1 MYSRSRKSQEAP
13 NNGNIDDSTSYSQ
26 PFSQSNQHHHHH
38 HHHHHNH
45 SQHHHH
51 TNTIPANK
59 DGKRYTMNE
68 VFEVWYDN
76 KDQILNTEV
85 PVSSD
90 EPYKLAKPEQIY
102 HLDLQS
108 KSNNADELHK
118 ETTKE
123 LTDSL
128 DKLTI
133 GGDSEIEN
141 ATQGSGIASIQT
153 AVTDPGTAT
162 IASSIGQAPP
172 GMTPLPKDL
181 PSVESKFK
189 PLLTSDKIEWYYID
203 PSGNEQ
209 GPFNGDMM
217 QEWLAGGYLNLD
229 LQIRRKEE
237 NGFKS
242 LRELCENLLNYV
254 TPFKVP
260 LPDLTTASNSGSQFF
275 PNDLLNNNFPPFQ
288 SNLLSS
294 LGGNVSHSNISHG
307 NLSQSNLFGNDFM
320 KSDPFSTT
328 SLAPVNQTSTQGFG
342 GSTTFGIDTFN
353 QQPSTGL
360 DAFNHNLSFPSMPSI
375 LQQQIHQQQQPTL
388 SRVNSGWGV
397 DTSTSSILQSGS
409 NPQTPIGGHA
419 PLPSQ
424 ISQPVPNS
432 PWLPSAVAQSHSR
445 VNSPFTSTTNLNLV
459 GQDSLSVQHDVDANQ
474 ITGVATQI
482 PASSIG
488 SATVEIAPQLEDPV
502 LEEIH
507 SSVVTDFLN
516 DEEPKNVNPLNE
528 SIQSEVVVP
537 QKPVMEEQPVA
548 SQPQPVEEK
557 EIQDSAKPVDLK
569 PSAPPALAPWAAPK
583 QSSQKPV
590 LTLKE
595 IQRIEAERLAEQK
608 KIEAQIKNEQAAK
621 AWATAAAVEKQ
632 AKIERAATVL
642 PSSWGTTSSAPV
654 TKTLA
659 EIQKEEAERA
669 KAKLAVAANSATK
682 LGSTNTSFA
691 NAAANSIP
699 RDDGPAWTTV
709 ASKKQASSPIVKKA
723 SANVVTSF
731 ASKTTPQLLRSVSAN
746 KQNTTSIN
754 AQSVREDFLVW
765 ARSNMTSLY
774 PTVSKEDLLDI
785 FITLPP
791 NSSDS
796 ASLIAETI
804 YSSSA
809 TMDGR
814 RFAQEFLKRRQK
826 VDQQIGGGDHVS
838 WSAAIISS
846 ADKVPT
852 VDEDGWSTSQK
863 SKKKN
868 NKRN

>member
-1 MYSRSRKSQEAP
+1 MYSRTRKTQETP
-13 NNGNIDDSTSYSQ
+13 NNGSIEETTTYSQ
-26 PFSQSNQHHHHH
+26 QYSHNNQHHHHH
-38 HHHHHNH
+38 HHHHH
-45 SQHHHH
+45 SQHHH
-51 TNTIPANK
+51 TSTIPANK

-68 VFEVWYDN
+68 VFQVWYDN

-90 EPYKLAKPEQIY
+90 EPYKLAKPEPIY

-108 KSNNADELHK
+108 SPNKADELPK

-123 LTDSL
+123 VTESL

-133 GGDSEIEN
+133 GGGDSEIEN
-141 ATQGSGIASIQT
+141 ITQGSGIASIQT
-153 AVTDPGTAT
+153 AATEPGTGTGT
-162 IASSIGQAPP
+162 IPSSIGQAPP
-172 GMTPLPKDL
+172 GMVQLPKDL
-181 PSVESKFK
+181 PSVDAKFR
-189 PLLTSDKIEWYYID
+189 PLVTSDKIEWFYID

-217 QEWLAGGYLNLD
+217 QEWLTGGYLNLD
-229 LQIRRKEE
+229 LKIRRKEE
-237 NGFKS
+237 SGFKT
-242 LRELCENLLNYV
+242 LRDLCESLLNYG
-254 TPFKVP
+254 TPFKIP
-260 LPDLTTASNSGSQFF
+260 LPDLTTVSNSGSQFF
-275 PNDLLNNNFPPFQ
+275 PTDLQGNNFPPFQ

-294 LGGNVSHSNISHG
+294 LGGNVPQSNLSQG

-328 SLAPVNQTSTQGFG
+328 SLALVNQAATPGGFG
-342 GSTTFGIDTFN
+342 NTSSFGIDTFN
-353 QQPSTGL
+353 QQPSAGL

-375 LQQQIHQQQQPTL
+375 LQQQIHQQQQPSL
-388 SRVNSGWGV
+388 SRANSGWGV
-397 DTSTSSILQSGS
+397 DTTTSSILQSGS
-409 NPQTPIGGHA
+409 NPQTPIGGH
-419 PLPSQ
+419 PSLPSQ

-432 PWLPSAVAQSHSR
+432 PWLPSAVGQSHSR
-445 VNSPFTSTTNLNLV
+445 VNSPFASATNLNLV
-459 GQDSLSVQHDVDANQ
+459 GQEPLTVQHDVDVSK
-474 ITGVATQI
+474 VA
-482 PASSIG
+482 PAVPVVP
-488 SATVEIAPQLEDPV
+488 AAEPAPQLEDPV

-516 DEEPKNVNPLNE
+516 DEEPKPVDPPTE
-528 SIQSEVVVP
+528 SEVAAP
-537 QKPVMEEQPVA
+537 GQQQQQQPVIEEQP
-548 SQPQPVEEK
+548 SQSEEK
-557 EIQDSAKPVDLK
+557 EVEGAKPVDLK
-569 PSAPPALAPWAAPK
+569 PSAAPTLAPWAAPK
-583 QSSQKPV
+583 QPSKKPA

-595 IQRIEAERLAEQK
+595 IQRLEAEKLAEQK
-608 KIEAQIKNEQAAK
+608 KIEAQIKSEQAAK
-621 AWATAAAVEKQ
+621 AWANAAAAEKQ
-632 AKIERAATVL
+632 AKAEKAASVAL
-642 PSSWGTTSSAPV
+642 PSSWGNASAAPV

-669 KAKLAVAANSATK
+669 KAKLAAANSANAAAK
-682 LGSTNTSFA
+682 LSATNTSFA
-691 NAAANSIP
+691 SALANSVP
-699 RDDGPAWTTV
+699 KDDGPAWTTV
-709 ASKKQASSPIVKKA
+709 ASKKQPPAPVTRKS
-723 SANVVTSF
+723 SANVATTS
-731 ASKTTPQLLRSVSAN
+731 AAKTTPQLLRSVSAN
-746 KQNTTSIN
+746 KQNTSTIN

-791 NSSDS
+791 NSADS

-852 VDEDGWSTSQK
+852 VDEDGWSTSLK

-868 NKRN
+868 GKRN